1 MMLLKCNV
9 TLYCLFFVCTV
20 YIAVRFNPA
29 DYTVKEGVD
38 SSAVITLEVLGDPP
52 DFNFTVTVGTQDRS
66 AICESFKQLSSLLH
80 YYCLL
85 LIKA

>member
-1 MMLLKCNV
+1 MSPTIV
-9 TLYCLFFVCTV
+9 GFFSCAVFLT
-20 YIAVRFNPA
+20 VRFNPA

-38 SSAVITLEVLGDPP
+38 SIAVITLEVLGDPP
-52 DFNFTVTVGTQDRS
+52 DFNFTVTVVTQDGS

-85 LIKA
+85 LIEA